1 MERDRWKDLER
12 ELHAARSEP
21 PDALVARITARLRV
35 ARTRRRPLL
44 RLAAAAVL
52 TAGVLAVFAGLGAVD
67 EAAGA
72 AAKVAQVARA
82 LAGPPEDKGNQGQ
95 GQGQGN
101 QGNQGNGNEESEEET
116 QDEESQAGEGGE
128 EEQVEASQG
137 GGAEK
142 TTICHR
148 TGSETNPW
156 VEITVSN
163 NALPAHTEHGDIIPA
178 PATGCPPPDADDGD
192 DTGDD
197 GYPEKTAICHR
208 TRSDTNPYVLI
219 VISNNAI
226 PAHQKHDDPPD
237 IIPAPATGCPTT
249 AP

>member
-21 PDALVARITARLRV
+21 PDALVATIAARLRV
-35 ARTRRRPLL
+35 AGPRRRPLL

-82 LAGPPEDKGNQGQ
+82 LAGPPAGQGNQGQ
-95 GQGQGN
+95 GNEGGQGQGN
-101 QGNQGNGNEESEEET
+101 QSNQGGQGNQGGGGGGGGDDDDNGGGNGN
-116 QDEESQAGEGGE
+116 
-128 EEQVEASQG
+128 G
-137 GGAEK
+137 GGDD
-142 TTICHR
+142 
-148 TGSETNPW
+148 N
-156 VEITVSN
+156 
-163 NALPAHTEHGDIIPA
+163 
-178 PATGCPPPDADDGD
+178 DDGD
-192 DTGDD
+192 EDGDEDEDDEDEDEVEDEDDGDETGDD

-219 VISNNAI
+219 VVSNNAI
-226 PAHQKHDDPPD
+226 PAHQAHDDPPD
-237 IIPAPATGCPTT
+237 IIPAPSTGCPTT
-249 AP
+249 VP